1 MKKSI
6 VALAALLSLS
16 SFAADPKLT
25 SDEEAQLCATQ
36 LPKQLACKED
46 FCSAMVELRVAHDPR
61 FKSKAGDE
69 KAKGELKAKCLEEI
83 AVDGTGTDAERVARC
98 KGWSKE
104 RPPMNVTKSQADAM
118 QACWAKPVCG
128 EAAGCFK
135 EKLGAVMASRG
146 K

>member
-1 MKKSI
+1 MKKTI
-6 VALAALLSLS
+6 VALAALFSIS
-16 SFAADPKLT
+16 SFAAEPKLT
-25 SDEEAQLCATQ
+25 RDEEAQLCASQ

-46 FCSAMVELRVAHDPR
+46 FCGAMVELRVAHDPR
-61 FKSKAGDE
+61 FTSKAGDA
-69 KAKGELKAKCLEEI
+69 KAKEQLKEKCLEEI
-83 AVDGTGTDAERVARC
+83 SVDGTGTDAERVARC

-104 RPPMNVTKSQADAM
+104 RPPMNVTKRQAEEM
-118 QACWAKPVCG
+118 KACWAKPVCG